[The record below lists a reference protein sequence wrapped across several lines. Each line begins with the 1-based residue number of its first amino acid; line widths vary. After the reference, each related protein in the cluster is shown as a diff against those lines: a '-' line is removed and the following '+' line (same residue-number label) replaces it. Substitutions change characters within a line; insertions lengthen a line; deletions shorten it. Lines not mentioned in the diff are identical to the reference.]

1 MTTDYS
7 APTPTIA
14 PPSPRHVDAQYTASS
29 SPFPSPS
36 HIGPSSSSSSAGRMA
51 QSIPRSPRVPSHP
64 IVLHRLPPSSA
75 ITKESVFA
83 SELELDKQT
92 KQVQRERELKEAL
105 QDQVWSFDRAAVRD
119 AQGTWSALQ
128 AQNRSGS
135 SDAKGKDRSDSWGS
149 TKGFVRPPQAFELYR
164 AIDKHDIE
172 FIMRVRDHAFHL
184 LLQKN
189 GADFPIVYASRLGDG
204 HRDIVILLVGALSR
218 YVNHLEP
225 EDFEKRETKNTLK
238 SLRANTK
245 PQLTLASVQP
255 LLFNLHRQLKLAID
269 HTIVHLP
276 PGQTPMLL
284 SSYLQVLIMSEGDS
298 FLYKSIQSISL
309 LLRDTTAVASSST
322 SSSSRRV
329 EISSQELSARS
340 RPVHE
345 AEEIMRRFCTKEL
358 RGVKGGVGD
367 VEDYIA
373 NATLDLVLM
382 SAWSLAAS
390 QLNADLLPTHTFA
403 RDMRTWKEL
412 TDAIEHHTNTQTAEG
427 GSKHGSSSGGGGG
440 GGYTRLVNPRLRRT
454 LHVLCELAGDSKKGV
469 RGRLRDVQLAL
480 DGVDDRDGGDDG
492 GGGGGEQRERE
503 RGG

>member
-7 APTPTIA
+7 APTPTVA
-14 PPSPRHVDAQYTASS
+14 PPSPRYAHHSPSSPSLAPGVSGSS
-29 SPFPSPS
+29 SRST
-36 HIGPSSSSSSAGRMA
+36 SSTSTANL
-51 QSIPRSPRVPSHP
+51 RSPRIPSHP

-92 KQVQRERELKEAL
+92 KQIQRERELKEAL

-119 AQGTWSALQ
+119 EQGTWSALQ
-128 AQNRSGS
+128 AQNVGKG
-135 SDAKGKDRSDSWGS
+135 KGKDRSDSWGS

-164 AIDKHDIE
+164 AIDKHDID

-189 GADFPIVYASRLGDG
+189 GAEFPIVYASRLGDG

-238 SLRANTK
+238 SLRELDIT
-245 PQLTLASVQP
+245 
-255 LLFNLHRQLKLAID
+255 FLKLAID
-269 HTIVHLP
+269 HTLLHLP

-284 SSYLQVLIMSEGDS
+284 SSYLQVLIMSEGDT

-309 LLRDTTAVASSST
+309 LLRDFES
-322 SSSSRRV
+322 
-329 EISSQELSARS
+329 RS

-358 RGVKGGVGD
+358 RGVRGGVGD

-382 SAWSLAAS
+382 SAWSLAAG
-390 QLNADLLPTHTFA
+390 QLGPSAELLPTHTFA

-412 TDAIEHHTNTQTAEG
+412 SDAIEHHTNTNS
-427 GSKHGSSSGGGGG
+427 GSNYK
-440 GGYTRLVNPRLRRT
+440 RLVNPRVRRM
-454 LHVLCELAGDSKKGV
+454 LDMLCEIAGDSKKGV
-469 RGRLRDVQLAL
+469 RGRLRDVALAL
-480 DGVDDRDGGDDG
+480 DGDQG
-492 GGGGGEQRERE
+492 E
-503 RGG
+503 RGEEG